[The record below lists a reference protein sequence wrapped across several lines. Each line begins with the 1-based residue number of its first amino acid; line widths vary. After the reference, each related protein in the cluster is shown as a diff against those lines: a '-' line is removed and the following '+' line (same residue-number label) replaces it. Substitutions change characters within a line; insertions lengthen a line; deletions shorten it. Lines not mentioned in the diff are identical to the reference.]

1 MLDIES
7 IPIAFYNYLKFL
19 YSIKKATHVEPTQ
32 TRSDFLETTVK
43 HQRSTSTTRQS
54 EREITLFIQ
63 LEINEIRCSEQR
75 GEIFFSEF
83 YSPGS
88 RSTSP
93 PSFFPFATNFFS
105 FLFSFLLLIVSR
117 PFQIPSNGDTIETKY
132 SRNVLEGMTLVERRA
147 GHGGLHGLCSPR
159 SGRLR
164 NAMSGESAL
173 ASFHKVLWCR
183 AADAELLAGKEF
195 RERTNERSCCNH
207 ANRFC

>member
-1 MLDIES
+1 MKLGAVSSAE
-7 IPIAFYNYLKFL
+7 KFFF
-19 YSIKKATHVEPTQ
+19 Q
-32 TRSDFLETTVK
+32 N
-43 HQRSTSTTRQS
+43 
-54 EREITLFIQ
+54 FI
-63 LEINEIRCSEQR
+63 LPDLALHPHHPSFHLPP
-75 GEIFFSEF
+75 IFFL
-83 YSPGS
+83 
-88 RSTSP
+88 
-93 PSFFPFATNFFS
+93 FF
-105 FLFSFLLLIVSR
+105 FLFLLLIVSR

>member
-1 MLDIES
+1 MKLGAVSSAEKFFFRILFSRISLYIPAFLPS
-7 IPIAFYNYLKFL
+7 IC
-19 YSIKKATHVEPTQ
+19 
-32 TRSDFLETTVK
+32 
-43 HQRSTSTTRQS
+43 HQ
-54 EREITLFIQ
+54 F
-63 LEINEIRCSEQR
+63 
-75 GEIFFSEF
+75 
-83 YSPGS
+83 
-88 RSTSP
+88 
-93 PSFFPFATNFFS
+93 FFS
-105 FLFSFLLLIVSR
+105 FPFSFSSFNCIASTHCR
-117 PFQIPSNGDTIETKY
+117 YEGNGDTIETKY
-132 SRNVLEGMTLVERRA
+132 SRNVLQGMTLVERRA